1 MSLLKVDLRYGCLGW
16 KRLRR
21 ENNTAHYMVFG
32 PRYTSILKVSGD
44 FEQEGRNLFNFFRI
58 DQASLEGNFERI
70 DRLSKKVENS
80 KLHIERLM
88 TTNGGLP
95 HRRIRRSVTRLI

>member
-1 MSLLKVDLRYGCLGW
+1 MSLLKVDLRYRGLGW
-16 KRLRR
+16 KKLCR
-21 ENNTAHYMVFG
+21 ENNTAHYMVYG
-32 PRYTSILKVSGD
+32 PRHTSILKVSGD
-44 FEQEGRNLFNFFRI
+44 FEQEERNLVNFFRI

-88 TTNGGLP
+88 TMDSGLP
-95 HRRIRRSVTRLI
+95 HRCIRISVTRLT